1 MNDSPSKKM
10 VITIDIDKMELE
22 SVTDEKGKPAIQ
34 EEKAQINGRDIVNA
48 PNGTLLFTHSSPGC
62 CWYYWHGRWYW
73 ICT

>member
-22 SVTDEKGKPAIQ
+22 SVTDEQGKPANQ
-34 EEKAQINGRDIVNA
+34 EKKAQINGRDIVNA